1 MKEATDSLRR
11 FDDALIQKEEKR
23 NEALKKFANLV
34 GEIAENMNKLR
45 GEFNTL
51 DENKILRSFRGVA
64 ELIESV
70 RNRGESKP
78 LSEFNAGEAVRNS
91 KDNRNNNQHQ
101 NQNNMQVVPV
111 QTGMQK
117 SIVSFVF
124 ANTQFTGFME
134 VKPL

>member
-70 RNRGESKP
+70 RNR
-78 LSEFNAGEAVRNS
+78 
-91 KDNRNNNQHQ
+91 DNNQPQNNNQNNQPQKRSNQNNNQQQ
-101 NQNNMQVVPV
+101 NQNNTQIIPV
-111 QTGMQK
+111 QTGGMQK